1 MIKVIFILLYLLP
14 TYLHANEVCD
24 KILKSISREESS
36 LKVLGAFNPEAA
48 PSLDIPT
55 IDVNLDLK
63 DISISNQ
70 SSYTDLGIHMTTSWD
85 RPIWMNNFITRV
97 LLNEWFIQNP
107 NPPEIIKN
115 KYNPEYGNWINQKNK
130 AMKKYDINCSFER
143 NSEVEKLIDKIWSPE
158 AYSDEIGSHLEIKN
172 YKKLHI
178 TNDTNYDYNFALSSD
193 VKFQVKNVVRFSD
206 FPFDTISVI
215 ADLNFNKVNLKPDL
229 YIQKKAI
236 DKANNLLSH
245 QWDVIWHNLS
255 LDNTDNKNNKK
266 LIYRFD
272 LKRESFYYV
281 GKIILPIIL
290 IICLSFA
297 NFFIK
302 PKEIEAKLNLTVGS
316 LLSLIAYNFVFGED
330 IPKLNYLTTLD
341 LIILISYFFAFISTA
356 FAITTSYLHARG
368 NIIEGFH
375 PWDKHLRYMLPMS
388 YFLILLIILKWPMM
402 SKIF

>member
-1 MIKVIFILLYLLP
+1 
-14 TYLHANEVCD
+14 
-24 KILKSISREESS
+24 
-36 LKVLGAFNPEAA
+36 LKVLGAFNPGAA

-70 SSYTDLGIHMTTSWD
+70 SSYTDLGFHMTTSWD
-85 RPIWMNNFITRV
+85 RPIWINNFITRV
-97 LLNEWFIQNP
+97 LLDEWFIQNP
-107 NPPEIIKN
+107 NPPEILKN

-178 TNDTNYDYNFALSSD
+178 TNDTNYDYNFSLSSD
-193 VKFQVKNVVRFSD
+193 VKFQVKNEVSFSD

-215 ADLNFNKVNLKPDL
+215 ADLNFNKVNLKPAL

-236 DKANNLLSH
+236 DKANTLLSH
-245 QWDVIWHNLS
+245 QWDVIWHNLF

-266 LIYRFD
+266 LIYQFD

-375 PWDKHLRYMLPMS
+375 PLDKHLRYMLPMS
-388 YFLILLIILKWPMM
+388 YFLILFIILKWPMM